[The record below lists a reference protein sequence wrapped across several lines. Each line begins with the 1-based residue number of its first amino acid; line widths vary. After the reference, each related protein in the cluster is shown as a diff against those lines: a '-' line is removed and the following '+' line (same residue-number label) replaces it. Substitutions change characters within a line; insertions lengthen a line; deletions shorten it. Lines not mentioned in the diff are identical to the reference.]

1 MKKVSEE
8 NHQMQIEI
16 DTVLHCMLMWQQIS
30 SSGLEEM
37 WSNEYEELKTQRYG
51 QYQSLARLWVEL
63 SDKRL
68 SVEIFARNFHILCKQ
83 SMNREAHVIRKFPLK
98 RPEICPWGIFVPTR
112 AILFPKLYNCTPSK
126 AQKIAKNKKEKTSF
140 ILQ

>member
-37 WSNEYEELKTQRYG
+37 WSNEYEELKT
-51 QYQSLARLWVEL
+51 
-63 SDKRL
+63 
-68 SVEIFARNFHILCKQ
+68 
-83 SMNREAHVIRKFPLK
+83 
-98 RPEICPWGIFVPTR
+98 
-112 AILFPKLYNCTPSK
+112 
-126 AQKIAKNKKEKTSF
+126 
-140 ILQ
+140 